1 MIMTTQK
8 KTNLVERGLRLLT
21 GLDRRSANSLG
32 PYPDFDFNGLA
43 TVPAPLDRGR
53 WGLLGELAV
62 WPGTC
67 AVVTARDG
75 TSRVYPAGSHSL
87 LDLPLGSATV
97 QFVHTARQRRVL
109 APVEGLSQD
118 KWRVRL
124 SAEVEFEV
132 CEPWRVAQAV
142 QPLATLDAVVTSCTL
157 AQIEAMTHDALT
169 GNDDGVGATPCGR
182 PVGLEAIT
190 TGILQRVRQRESLDG
205 LWVVD
210 LIIVER
216 VGDERR
222 VQIMQEAS
230 VERARLSEEQR
241 TQEQFNQARLHLLET
256 RRQLLEREQVL
267 ALLETQG
274 QLDRAQIEEG
284 RRLVAARVDAEVA
297 RIRQAEEEWQADLQ
311 QQLEEQAATRERS
324 NLAMRQRHAE
334 TLAVIEGTT
343 LVTAEATH
351 AGALE
356 LPSVSARRYPGL
368 GPNDEPNA
376 LASQVREIESV
387 RAELVDKGL
396 RVLRGIQ
403 QGEAAPGLPLDRLRT
418 LPEGNVSSSEEE
430 EEDEHEAQG

>member
-1 MIMTTQK
+1 MTTQVK
-8 KTNLVERGLRLLT
+8 SNLVERGLRFLA
-21 GLDRRSANSLG
+21 GLDGRSTDGLG
-32 PYPDFDFNGLA
+32 PYPDFDFNDLA
-43 TVPAPLDRGR
+43 TAPAPLDRGR
-53 WGLLGELAV
+53 WGLLGELVV

-87 LDLPLGSATV
+87 FDLPLGSATV

-109 APVEGLSQD
+109 APVEGLSRD

-124 SAEVEFEV
+124 SVEVEFEV
-132 CEPWRVAQAV
+132 REPWRVAQAT
-142 QPLATLDAVVTSCTL
+142 QPLATLDAVVTTSTL
-157 AQIEAMTHDALT
+157 AQIEAMPHDALT
-169 GNDDGVGATPCGR
+169 GNEDGDED
-182 PVGLEAIT
+182 GLEAIT
-190 TGILQRVRQRESLDG
+190 AGILRRVRQRESLDG

-241 TQEQFNQARLHLLET
+241 TQEQFDQARLQLLES

-274 QLDRAQIEEG
+274 HLDRAQIEEG

-297 RIRQAEEEWQADLQ
+297 RIRQAEEEWQTELY
-311 QQLEEQAATRERS
+311 QQLEEQAAARERTT
-324 NLAMRQRHAE
+324 LALRQRHAE

-343 LVTAEATH
+343 LVTTEAAR

-356 LPSVSARRYPGL
+356 LPTVSARRYPGL

-376 LASQVREIESV
+376 FAGQIHEIESV
-387 RAELVDKGL
+387 RAGVVDKGL

-403 QGEAAPGLPLDRLRT
+403 QGEAAAA
-418 LPEGNVSSSEEE
+418 LPEGHVPPEEG
-430 EEDEHEAQG
+430 EEDEAQDG

>member
-1 MIMTTQK
+1 MHPYEQRKNGRPVPGPNEPKTEGGTIMTTK
-8 KTNLVERGLRLLT
+8 NKSNLVKQGLRLLA
-21 GLDRRSANSLG
+21 GLDRRPNDGLG
-32 PYPDFDFNGLA
+32 AYPDFDFNGLA
-43 TVPAPLDRGR
+43 TAPAALDRGR
-53 WGLLGELAV
+53 WGLLGELVV

-75 TSRVYPAGSHSL
+75 TCRVYPAGSHSL
-87 LDLPLGSATV
+87 LNLPLGPATV

-118 KWRVRL
+118 KWRV
-124 SAEVEFEV
+124 
-132 CEPWRVAQAV
+132 AQAV
-142 QPLATLDAVVTSCTL
+142 QPLATLDAVITTCTL

-169 GNDDGVGATPCGR
+169 GSDDGVGATPCGR
-182 PVGLEAIT
+182 PVGLEAISA
-190 TGILQRVRQRESLDG
+190 GILQRVRQRESLDG

-216 VGDERR
+216 AGDERR

-241 TQEQFNQARLHLLET
+241 TQEQFDQARLQLLEL

-274 QLDRAQIEEG
+274 QLDRVQIEEG

-297 RIRQAEEEWQADLQ
+297 RIRQAEAEWQAELQ
-311 QQLEEQAATRERS
+311 QQLEEQATARERTT
-324 NLAMRQRHAE
+324 LALRQRHAE

-343 LVTAEATH
+343 LVTAEAAR
-351 AGALE
+351 AGTLE
-356 LPSVSARRYPGL
+356 LPTVSARRYPGL
-368 GPNDEPNA
+368 GPHDEPNA
-376 LASQVREIESV
+376 LASQMREIESV
-387 RAELVDKGL
+387 RVGVVDKGL

-403 QGEAAPGLPLDRLRT
+403 QGEAAAA
-418 LPEGNVSSSEEE
+418 LPEGSAPSE
-430 EEDEHEAQG
+430 EEDEAQD

>member
-1 MIMTTQK
+1 MKGQIRK
-8 KTNLVERGLRLLT
+8 SNLVEQGLRLLA
-21 GLDRRSANSLG
+21 GVDRRPTDSLG
-32 PYPDFDFNGLA
+32 SYPDFDFNGLA
-43 TVPAPLDRGR
+43 TAPAPLDRGR
-53 WGLLGELAV
+53 WGLLGELVV

-75 TSRVYPAGSHSL
+75 TGRVYAAGSHSL
-87 LDLPLGSATV
+87 FDLPLGSATV

-118 KWRVRL
+118 KWRVKL
-124 SAEVEFEV
+124 SVEVEFEV
-132 CEPWRVAQAV
+132 REPWRVAQAT
-142 QPLATLDAVVTSCTL
+142 QPLATLDAVVTTCTL
-157 AQIEAMTHDALT
+157 AQIEAMPHDALT
-169 GNDDGVGATPCGR
+169 GSEDGVGVTSCGR

-190 TGILQRVRQRESLDG
+190 AGILQRVRQRQSLDG

-216 VGDERR
+216 AGDERR

-241 TQEQFNQARLHLLET
+241 TQEQFDQARLHLMEL

-284 RRLVAARVDAEVA
+284 RRLVAARVDAEVS
-297 RIRQAEEEWQADLQ
+297 RIRQAEEQWQVDLQ
-311 QQLEEQAATRERS
+311 QQLEEQTAARERTT
-324 NLAMRQRHAE
+324 LAMRQRHAE

-343 LVTAEATH
+343 LVTTEAAR

-356 LPSVSARRYPGL
+356 LPIVSARRYPGL
-368 GPNDEPNA
+368 DPNDEPNA
-376 LASQVREIESV
+376 LAGQVREIESARV
-387 RAELVDKGL
+387 GVVDKGL

-403 QGEAAPGLPLDRLRT
+403 QGETTLV
-418 LPEGNVSSSEEE
+418 LPEGNVPPE
-430 EEDEHEAQG
+430 EEDEAQD

>member
-1 MIMTTQK
+1 M
-8 KTNLVERGLRLLT
+8 KTKVKSDLVERGLRLLA
-21 GLDRRSANSLG
+21 GLDRRSNDSLG

-43 TVPAPLDRGR
+43 TAPAALDRGR
-53 WGLLGELAV
+53 WGLLGELVV

-75 TSRVYPAGSHSL
+75 TGRVYPAGSHSL
-87 LDLPLGSATV
+87 FDLPLGSATV

-132 CEPWRVAQAV
+132 REPWRVAQAT

-169 GNDDGVGATPCGR
+169 GSEDGVGATPCGR
-182 PVGLEAIT
+182 PVGLETIT
-190 TGILQRVRQRESLDG
+190 AGILQRVRQRESLDG

-216 VGDERR
+216 AGDERR

-241 TQEQFNQARLHLLET
+241 TQEQFDQARLHLLEL
-256 RRQLLEREQVL
+256 RRQLLEGEQVL

-284 RRLVAARVDAEVA
+284 RRLVAARVEAEVA
-297 RIRQAEEEWQADLQ
+297 RVRQAEAEWQAELE
-311 QQLEEQAATRERS
+311 QQLAEQAAARERTT
-324 NLAMRQRHAE
+324 LALRQRHAE

-343 LVTAEATH
+343 LVTAEAAR

-356 LPSVSARRYPGL
+356 LPTVSARRYPGL
-368 GPNDEPNA
+368 GPHDEPNA
-376 LASQVREIESV
+376 LASQVREMESIRV
-387 RAELVDKGL
+387 GVVDKGL

-403 QGEAAPGLPLDRLRT
+403 QGEATPA
-418 LPEGNVSSSEEE
+418 LPEGNVPPEE
-430 EEDEHEAQG
+430 EEDEAQD